1 MEVTTEAYDEV
12 MELPLLAAD
21 LTFARIRHGRVYSA
35 MSDWEADREPVVGE
49 TVLVADGEGQPFE
62 AKIERI
68 DSDGTIVLTVL
79 AFAA

>member
-1 MEVTTEAYDEV
+1 MPT
-12 MELPLLAAD
+12 
-21 LTFARIRHGRVYSA
+21 RRVIHRPDRVIQDAQQPRALSYSA
-35 MSDWEADREPVVGE
+35 MSDWEEDREPVVGE